1 MSGSARDEDTDML
14 DTRSRQRRIGML
26 ARRIVMLASGIVAAA
41 LGASNVGSPVAS
53 AHEGP
58 PFPILM
64 DQPVAEYSISVWAD
78 PDIGDA
84 LFYIVVESPQG
95 KRPQSV
101 PSVALW
107 VEPVS
112 GRLERVT
119 YDARQMSLKSQ
130 LQFEVKPYFDVG
142 DMWTVGIQVTAPGGG
157 SGEITAEVESTPP
170 GYGLWDFALYL
181 FPFVLLGGLW
191 VFAMIRRRRRTWAEH
206 VQHDSADGDEPT
218 DSSTDGNESDSD
230 SDSDAN
236 GHAADHEPLEIRSS
250 RRS

>member
-1 MSGSARDEDTDML
+1 MSGGARDENTDMG
-14 DTRSRQRRIGML
+14 DTRSGQRRI
-26 ARRIVMLASGIVAAA
+26 AMLASGIVAALA
-41 LGASNVGSPVAS
+41 VSIVGSPVAS

-191 VFAMIRRRRRTWAEH
+191 VFAMIRRRRRAWAE
-206 VQHDSADGDEPT
+206 QAQYGSAEGDESTDGDEPT

>member
-1 MSGSARDEDTDML
+1 
-14 DTRSRQRRIGML
+14 
-26 ARRIVMLASGIVAAA
+26 MLASGIVAAA

-64 DQPVAEYSISVWAD
+64 DQPVAGYSISVWAD

-101 PSVALW
+101 PSVVLW

-191 VFAMIRRRRRTWAEH
+191 VFAMIRRRRRAWAEH
-206 VQHDSADGDEPT
+206 EQHDSAERDELT
-218 DSSTDGNESDSD
+218 GSSTGDFDAD
-230 SDSDAN
+230 AATDSDADVDCN
-236 GHAADHEPLEIRSS
+236 ADSNSDGHAADHEPLAIRSS